1 MADYDLICRERT
13 EDELTCSCKTKC
25 GVFSDVQVMKDG
37 SGARI
42 LTVYA
47 GDGFSNPA
55 PHEYIRCPCGLSIGK
70 AIVQGFNNGVFPTKM
85 SFHQKVSI
93 VTAEGRALSK
103 KEVGKLFPAAKPNP
117 PAAAQEPPAAQE
129 PADSDSESDSAPEVR
144 WDGERMCGGEHEECA
159 ECEAIV
165 RTWVELARNGEFWGL
180 QRELDSFL

>member
-25 GVFSDVQVMKDG
+25 GVFSDVQVMEDG
-37 SGARI
+37 SGGRV

-47 GDGFSNPA
+47 ADGFSNPA

-93 VTAEGRALSK
+93 VTAEGRTLSK
-103 KEVGKLFPAAKPNP
+103 KEVGKLFPAPVPAL
-117 PAAAQEPPAAQE
+117 PAAAQEPAVAFPAAALPAAALPAAAQE
-129 PADSDSESDSAPEVR
+129 PAAALPR
-144 WDGERMCGGEHEECA
+144 
-159 ECEAIV
+159 
-165 RTWVELARNGEFWGL
+165 RTPPLLPHR
-180 QRELDSFL
+180 Q